1 MVVQILILV
10 LIAIIVLMALIAC
23 FSFLKSKTSLDHD
36 SDESVFEDDNDGV
49 QIVRRSHGSDG
60 RRATFECEDLPL
72 ETFPMYRD
80 IYVPIAATTS
90 FHQAAAVQAQRPD
103 PIRSLSLQSGVDNPP
118 AYDECVELE
127 TTQV

>member
-1 MVVQILILV
+1 MAVHILILI
-10 LIAIIVLMALIAC
+10 LIAIIVCMALIAC

-36 SDESVFEDDNDGV
+36 SDESVFEDDNDDV
-49 QIVRRSHGSDG
+49 QIVRRSQCSDT
-60 RRATFECEDLPL
+60 RRATFGCEDLPL

-90 FHQAAAVQAQRPD
+90 FRQTPVVQEFPD
-103 PIRSLSLQSGVDNPP
+103 TIQPSVSSVEDNPP
-118 AYDECVELE
+118 AYDECVEVE